1 MRSDD
6 RSKVSLDEEFARANL
21 LMLPVVALYIQ
32 HLVEQLQPGLSDFGL
47 VGS

>member
-21 LMLPVVALYIQ
+21 LMLP
-32 HLVEQLQPGLSDFGL
+32 LVEEYP
-47 VGS
+47 